1 MALML
6 SLGSTATM
14 NAKTYS
20 LKSPDGRTQLVV
32 SASRPLTYSIY
43 HDGEQVLAPSPVSIS
58 LSNGKTIGKEKVK
71 ETEERTADE
80 VITSYLYKKNTIRD
94 NYNELTLICKNTTII
109 FRAYD
114 SGIAWR
120 GMATSKKPFN
130 VKADN
135 TSFVFPG
142 DWKTTMAY
150 SPVKGKPEEQAINS
164 FENVYT
170 SGPISLME
178 KDRIAFLPVVVESP
192 KGTKICITESDV
204 LDYPG
209 MFVKKSKDKN
219 TIDSYFAAYP
229 DLSGVGGLNGHQI
242 VVNSRKS
249 YIAEYNSTEVE
260 FPWRIIIVA
269 DEDKDLLDN
278 DLVYTLATAP
288 ANEDAFNW
296 VVPGKVAWEWW
307 NAWNIKGVNFKS
319 GVNDDT
325 YKHYIDF
332 AADNNI
338 EYVILDEGWSVRGK
352 RDLLSVVPEIHLKE
366 LVEYANER
374 NVRIILWAG
383 LSSFTNNMEEV
394 CKHYSEMGVK
404 GFKIDFLNRD
414 DQVMAK
420 FQTRAAE
427 LAAKYRLV
435 IDFHGCPKPSGL
447 NRTWPNVLN
456 FEAVYGLENLKWAAN
471 ADMVTYDVTVPFI
484 RMVSGPMDYTP
495 GAMRNATMTNWR
507 AIDSEPMSQGT
518 RCHQLAEYVVFE
530 APLEMMCDSPSAYKA
545 EQECTDFITAI
556 PTVWD
561 ETKALDGQMGEFAV
575 IARRQ
580 GNKWYIGALNN
591 WEERTITLDL
601 SFLPEGKYGAEIFRD
616 GVNADRIASDYVRE
630 LQLLPDSRKLTV
642 KLAPGGGTVIRISPD
657 TESAATEPSIL

>member
-1 MALML
+1 M
-6 SLGSTATM
+6 
-14 NAKTYS
+14 
-20 LKSPDGRTQLVV
+20 
-32 SASRPLTYSIY
+32 
-43 HDGEQVLAPSPVSIS
+43 
-58 LSNGKTIGKEKVK
+58 
-71 ETEERTADE
+71 
-80 VITSYLYKKNTIRD
+80 
-94 NYNELTLICKNTTII
+94 
-109 FRAYD
+109 
-114 SGIAWR
+114 
-120 GMATSKKPFN
+120 
-130 VKADN
+130 
-135 TSFVFPG
+135 
-142 DWKTTMAY
+142 
-150 SPVKGKPEEQAINS
+150 
-164 FENVYT
+164 
-170 SGPISLME
+170 
-178 KDRIAFLPVVVESP
+178 
-192 KGTKICITESDV
+192 
-204 LDYPG
+204 
-209 MFVKKSKDKN
+209 
-219 TIDSYFAAYP
+219 
-229 DLSGVGGLNGHQI
+229 
-242 VVNSRKS
+242 
-249 YIAEYNSTEVE
+249 
-260 FPWRIIIVA
+260 
-269 DEDKDLLDN
+269 
-278 DLVYTLATAP
+278 
-288 ANEDAFNW
+288 
-296 VVPGKVAWEWW
+296 
-307 NAWNIKGVNFKS
+307 
-319 GVNDDT
+319 
-325 YKHYIDF
+325 
-332 AADNNI
+332 
-338 EYVILDEGWSVRGK
+338 
-352 RDLLSVVPEIHLKE
+352 VPEIHLKE